1 MARKSWCSLLLI
13 FAGTILLLPVVYN
26 VPIDDMV
33 DVKKVRENYKDW
45 QHDSGDESDSSDK
58 SDSRGDQIRSNEG
71 MEMRFQELERQN
83 HILWG
88 MLQKMKTKMQSKN
101 QEQEQMK
108 KDICT
113 SLTNV
118 CGATNTPCLNALTV
132 CNGLK

>member
-33 DVKKVRENYKDW
+33 EVKKVRENYKDW
-45 QHDSGDESDSSDK
+45 QHDSGDESDSRS
-58 SDSRGDQIRSNEG
+58 DQIRSNEE

-88 MLQKMKTKMQSKN
+88 MLQEMKTKMQSKN

-113 SLTNV
+113 RLTNV
-118 CGATNTPCLNALTV
+118 CGATNIPCLNALTV